1 MLFPRWSFSTMNGH
15 RCKNTVIVVN
25 FLVKNTVQCPEM
37 TLLGDYSSMAG
48 HRKHRSLA
56 LDRYLIQNTIIVHEI
71 PTNEQCWES
80 TSFEVND
87 RTKYTVVWSEVVL
100 WRESSYYR
108 PVDIVKIT
116 ILWSNL
122 VCTSLVALSLPIGVW
137 LRRWIR
143 PLINRFRTSS
153 DLMTLVIGGDFN
165 ETGLGLVCMLVSSSV
180 SEVWLALVSTG
191 I

>member
-1 MLFPRWSFSTMNGH
+1 MVESGMSITGG
-15 RCKNTVIVVN
+15 TIV
-25 FLVKNTVQCPEM
+25 
-37 TLLGDYSSMAG
+37 A
-48 HRKHRSLA
+48 
-56 LDRYLIQNTIIVHEI
+56 
-71 PTNEQCWES
+71 
-80 TSFEVND
+80 
-87 RTKYTVVWSEVVL
+87 
-100 WRESSYYR
+100 
-108 PVDIVKIT
+108 
-116 ILWSNL
+116 
-122 VCTSLVALSLPIGVW
+122 IGVW